1 MPRSK
6 SFIPLFKKLEVKH
19 KNWGMFLKTILP
31 RGVCVL
37 SLTSFYKCNV
47 IYYCY
52 LFTAVLPKR
61 YII

>member
-19 KNWGMFLKTILP
+19 KNWGMFPKAILP
-31 RGVCVL
+31 RGVCVR

-47 IYYCY
+47 I
-52 LFTAVLPKR
+52 
-61 YII
+61 

>member
-1 MPRSK
+1 MSHFK

-19 KNWGMFLKTILP
+19 KNWGMFPKTILP
-31 RGVCVL
+31 RGVCVR

-52 LFTAVLPKR
+52 HHYLQRSYPND
-61 YII
+61 I

>member
-19 KNWGMFLKTILP
+19 KNWDMFPKTILA
-31 RGVCVL
+31 RGVCVR

-47 IYYCY
+47 I
-52 LFTAVLPKR
+52 
-61 YII
+61 